1 MATSLVGGAVQRMRG
16 ASSSPMPRCCVL
28 SLLLLLLAKS
38 AGPVDGTTQGG
49 RCSLAA
55 LIGPLVAGGGGSGGG
70 GGWAL
75 GALGAQQRAAQVD
88 PTALAACSA
97 VDHAASRPIELR
109 ATCTVAVCDFTALI
123 GSLLGDGEAPPAPKL
138 LENCTAVAR
147 AQRDGC
153 KSWR

>member
-1 MATSLVGGAVQRMRG
+1 MATSLVGGAVQRMLRG
-16 ASSSPMPRCCVL
+16 ASSPMPRCCVL
-28 SLLLLLLAKS
+28 SLLLLLARS

-75 GALGAQQRAAQVD
+75 GALGAQQRAAQQVD
-88 PTALAACSA
+88 PTALAACAA

-109 ATCTVAVCDFTALI
+109 AACTVAVCDFTALI
-123 GSLLGDGEAPPAPKL
+123 GSLLGDGETPPAPKL